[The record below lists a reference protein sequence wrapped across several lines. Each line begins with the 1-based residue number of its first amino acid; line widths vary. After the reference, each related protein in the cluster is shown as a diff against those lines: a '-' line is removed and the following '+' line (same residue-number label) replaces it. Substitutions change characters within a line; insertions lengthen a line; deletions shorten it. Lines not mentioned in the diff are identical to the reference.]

1 VVAILGFAIISL
13 FSLFSYFHSPSV
25 ISTVPTGTSGI
36 VIVTVLDRAA
46 LSEKYI
52 HRIKKNRED
61 YAKQHGRL
69 LGLKYYGTSISSQ
82 YVS

>member
-1 VVAILGFAIISL
+1 MAAVLGLAVISL
-13 FSLFSYFHSPSV
+13 FFIFSYLRSSSITSP
-25 ISTVPTGTSGI
+25 VPEGTSGI

-61 YAKQHGRL
+61 YAKQHGRI
-69 LGLKYYGTSISSQ
+69 LKLFYYN
-82 YVS
+82 VSN

>member
-1 VVAILGFAIISL
+1 MAAVIGLAVISL
-13 FSLFSYFHSPSV
+13 FFIFSYLRSSSITSSV
-25 ISTVPTGTSGI
+25 PAGTSGI

-61 YAKQHGRL
+61 YVKQHGRL
-69 LGLKYYGTSISSQ
+69 LKLFYYKASN
-82 YVS
+82 